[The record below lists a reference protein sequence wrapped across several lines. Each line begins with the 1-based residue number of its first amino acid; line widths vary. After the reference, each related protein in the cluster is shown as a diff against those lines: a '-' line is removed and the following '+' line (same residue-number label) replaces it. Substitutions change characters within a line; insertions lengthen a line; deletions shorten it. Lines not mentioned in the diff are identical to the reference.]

1 MTQTISFGYGSKPAQ
16 LLSNKLNRHGVIAG
30 ATGTGKTVTLK
41 VLAEQLSEAGVP
53 VLLSDIKG
61 DLASLAEKGEVTE
74 KIAERLKKVH
84 VEDFEPSSY
93 PVAFWDIFGEN
104 GINIRTTIS
113 EMGPILLSQLLG
125 LNETQEGILNIAFK
139 VADEQGL
146 LLIDIKDLRAMLNYV
161 GAHASELRNLYGN
174 IAQQSIGTILR
185 SLLVLEQQGG
195 NQFFGEPAF
204 EIGDLFKTDASGRG
218 TINVLSSEKLFQ
230 TPKLY
235 ATFLLWF
242 LSELYENLPEVGDLD
257 KPKLVFFFD
266 EAHVLFNQS
275 NPAVQAKIELIVRLI
290 RSKGISI
297 FFVTQNPTDIP
308 NAVASQLGNRIQHG
322 LRAFTPAEQKNVKAV
337 AETFRQEEGK
347 DLVSVITNLKVG
359 DAVVSTLQEDG
370 SPSFAEVVSIY
381 PPKSKLDAVDAFVR
395 QQLVN
400 QSPFYDKY
408 AEMFDRESAHEQLLA
423 LEQQF
428 QQEQEQE
435 EALAQREAEKQAEAE
450 RKEAEKQEALAQ
462 KEAEKQAKLEE
473 KERERQERELER
485 QARQAA
491 TKKGDSA
498 MDRFTKNNMSS
509 VGREVGRVITR
520 GVMGLFKK

>member
-1 MTQTISFGYGSKPAQ
+1 MAQTISFGYGSKPAQ
-16 LLSNKLNRHGVIAG
+16 FMANKLNRHGVIAG

-53 VLLSDIKG
+53 VFLSDIKG

-74 KIAERLKKVH
+74 KIAERLAKVH

-93 PVAFWDIFGEN
+93 PVAFWDVFGD

-113 EMGPILLSQLLG
+113 EMGPILLAQLLG
-125 LNETQEGILNIAFK
+125 LNEMQEGILNIAFK
-139 VADEQGL
+139 VADDQGL

-161 GAHASELRNLYGN
+161 GAHAGELRNLYGN
-174 IAQQSIGTILR
+174 IAQQSIGSILR

-195 NQFFGEPAF
+195 DKFFGEPAF
-204 EIGDLFKTDASGRG
+204 EINDLFKVDSSGRG
-218 TINVLSSEKLFQ
+218 TINILASEKLFQ

-266 EAHVLFNQS
+266 EAHVLFGQS
-275 NPAVQAKIELIVRLI
+275 NAAVQEKIELIVRLI

-308 NAVASQLGNRIQHG
+308 NAIASQLGNRVQHG

-337 AETFRQEEGK
+337 AETFRQEDGQ
-347 DLVSVITNLKVG
+347 DLVTVITNLKVG

-381 PPKSKLDAVDAFVR
+381 PPKSKLDAVDPLVR
-395 QQLVN
+395 QQLLN
-400 QSPFYDKY
+400 QSSFYDKY
-408 AEMFDRESAHEQLLA
+408 TEMIDRESAHEQLAA
-423 LEQQF
+423 LEEQY
-428 QQEQEQE
+428 QQEQ
-435 EALAQREAEKQAEAE
+435 
-450 RKEAEKQEALAQ
+450 EAEKQEVIAQ

-473 KERERQERELER
+473 KEREREQKELER
-485 QARQAA
+485 QARQSA
-491 TKKGDSA
+491 TKRGDSA
-498 MDRFTKNNMSS
+498 MDRFTKNIMSS
-509 VGREVGRVITR
+509 IGREVGRAITR

>member
-322 LRAFTPAEQKNVKAV
+322 LRAFTPAEQKNVKSV
-337 AETFRQEEGK
+337 AETFRQEDGK

-428 QQEQEQE
+428 QQEQE
-435 EALAQREAEKQAEAE
+435 EALAQR
-450 RKEAEKQEALAQ
+450 EAEKQEALAQ

-498 MDRFTKNNMSS
+498 MDRFTKNIMSS

>member
-204 EIGDLFKTDASGRG
+204 EIADLFKTDASGRG

-275 NPAVQAKIELIVRLI
+275 NPALQAKIELIVRLI

-395 QQLVN
+395 QQIIN

-428 QQEQEQE
+428 QQEQEE
-435 EALAQREAEKQAEAE
+435 VLAQR
-450 RKEAEKQEALAQ
+450 
-462 KEAEKQAKLEE
+462 EAEKQAKLEE

-498 MDRFTKNNMSS
+498 MDRFTKNIMSS

>member
-16 LLSNKLNRHGVIAG
+16 FIANKLNRHGVIAG

-53 VLLSDIKG
+53 VFLSDIKG

-74 KIAERLKKVH
+74 KIAERLAKVH
-84 VEDFEPSSY
+84 EEDFEPSSY
-93 PVAFWDIFGEN
+93 PVAFWDVFGEN

-113 EMGPILLSQLLG
+113 EMGPILLAQLLG

-139 VADEQGL
+139 VADDQGL

-161 GAHASELRNLYGN
+161 GAHAGELRNLYGN
-174 IAQQSIGTILR
+174 IAQQSIGSILR

-195 NQFFGEPAF
+195 DQFFGEPAF
-204 EIGDLFKTDASGRG
+204 EINDLFKQDQTGRG
-218 TINVLSSEKLFQ
+218 VINILASEKLFQ

-266 EAHVLFNQS
+266 EAHVLFSQS
-275 NPAVQAKIELIVRLI
+275 NTAVQEKIELIVRLI

-297 FFVTQNPTDIP
+297 IFVTQNTTDIP
-308 NAVASQLGNRIQHG
+308 NAIASQLGNRVQHG
-322 LRAFTPAEQKNVKAV
+322 LRAFTPAEQKNVRAV
-337 AETFRQEEGK
+337 AETFRQEDGQ
-347 DLVSVITNLKVG
+347 DLVTVITNLKVG

-381 PPKSKLDAVDAFVR
+381 PPKSKLEAGDPLVR
-395 QQLVN
+395 QQLIN
-400 QSPFYDKY
+400 QSAFYDKY
-408 AEMFDRESAHEQLLA
+408 AEMFDRESAHEQLAA
-423 LEQQF
+423 LDEQF
-428 QQEQEQE
+428 QQEK
-435 EALAQREAEKQAEAE
+435 EAELAQKEAEKQAELE

-473 KERERQERELER
+473 KEREREQKELER

-491 TKKGDSA
+491 TKRGDSA
-498 MDRFTKNNMSS
+498 MDRFTKNVMSS

>member
-1 MTQTISFGYGSKPAQ
+1 MPK
-16 LLSNKLNRHGVIAG
+16 
-30 ATGTGKTVTLK
+30 
-41 VLAEQLSEAGVP
+41 
-53 VLLSDIKG
+53 
-61 DLASLAEKGEVTE
+61 KGEVTE

-322 LRAFTPAEQKNVKAV
+322 LRAFTPAEQKNVKSV

-428 QQEQEQE
+428 QQEQE
-435 EALAQREAEKQAEAE
+435 EALAQREAAKQAEAE

-498 MDRFTKNNMSS
+498 MDRFTKNIMSS

>member
-16 LLSNKLNRHGVIAG
+16 FMANKLNRHGVIAG

-53 VLLSDIKG
+53 VFLSDIKG

-74 KIAERLKKVH
+74 KIAERLAKVH

-93 PVAFWDIFGEN
+93 PVAFWDVFGEN

-113 EMGPILLSQLLG
+113 EMGPILLAQLLG

-139 VADEQGL
+139 VADDQGL

-161 GAHASELRNLYGN
+161 GAHAGELRNLYGN
-174 IAQQSIGTILR
+174 IAQQSIGSILR

-195 NQFFGEPAF
+195 DKFFGEPAF
-204 EIGDLFKTDASGRG
+204 EINDLFKVDPSGRG
-218 TINVLSSEKLFQ
+218 VINILASEKLFQ

-266 EAHVLFNQS
+266 EAHVLFSQS
-275 NPAVQAKIELIVRLI
+275 NTAVQEKIELIVRLI

-308 NAVASQLGNRIQHG
+308 NAIASQLGNRVQHG
-322 LRAFTPAEQKNVKAV
+322 LRAFTPAEQKNVRAV
-337 AETFRQEEGK
+337 AETFRQEEGQ
-347 DLVSVITNLKVG
+347 DLVTVITNLKVG

-381 PPKSKLDAVDAFVR
+381 PPKSKLEAGDPLVR
-395 QQLVN
+395 QQLIN
-400 QSPFYDKY
+400 QSAFYDKY
-408 AEMFDRESAHEQLLA
+408 AEMFDRESAHEQLAA
-423 LEQQF
+423 LDEQF
-428 QQEQEQE
+428 QQEK
-435 EALAQREAEKQAEAE
+435 EAEIAQKEAEKQAELE

-473 KERERQERELER
+473 KEREREQKELER

-491 TKKGDSA
+491 TKRGDSA
-498 MDRFTKNNMSS
+498 MDRFTKNVMSS

>member
-84 VEDFEPSSY
+84 MEDFEPSSY

-428 QQEQEQE
+428 QQEQEE
-435 EALAQREAEKQAEAE
+435 VLAQREAEKQAEAE

-498 MDRFTKNNMSS
+498 MDRFTKNIMSS

>member
-1 MTQTISFGYGSKPAQ
+1 MA
-16 LLSNKLNRHGVIAG
+16 
-30 ATGTGKTVTLK
+30 
-41 VLAEQLSEAGVP
+41 
-53 VLLSDIKG
+53 
-61 DLASLAEKGEVTE
+61 
-74 KIAERLKKVH
+74 
-84 VEDFEPSSY
+84 
-93 PVAFWDIFGEN
+93 
-104 GINIRTTIS
+104 
-113 EMGPILLSQLLG
+113 QLLG
-125 LNETQEGILNIAFK
+125 LNETQEGILNIACK
-139 VADEQGL
+139 VADDQGL

-161 GAHASELRNLYGN
+161 GAHAGELRNLYGN
-174 IAQQSIGTILR
+174 IAQQSIGSILR

-195 NQFFGEPAF
+195 DQFFGEPAF
-204 EIGDLFKTDASGRG
+204 EINDLFKQDQTGRG
-218 TINVLSSEKLFQ
+218 VINILASEKLFQ

-266 EAHVLFNQS
+266 EAHVLFGQS
-275 NPAVQAKIELIVRLI
+275 NAAVQEKIELIVRLI

-308 NAVASQLGNRIQHG
+308 NAIASQLGNRVQHG
-322 LRAFTPAEQKNVKAV
+322 LRAFTPAEQKNVRAV
-337 AETFRQEEGK
+337 AETFRQEDGQ
-347 DLVSVITNLKVG
+347 DLVTVITNLKVG

-381 PPKSKLDAVDAFVR
+381 PPKSKLEAGDPLVR
-395 QQLVN
+395 QQLIN
-400 QSPFYDKY
+400 QSAFYDKY
-408 AEMFDRESAHEQLLA
+408 AEMFDRESAHEQLAA
-423 LEQQF
+423 LDEQF
-428 QQEQEQE
+428 QQEK
-435 EALAQREAEKQAEAE
+435 EAEIAQKEAEKQAELE

-473 KERERQERELER
+473 KEREREQKELER

-491 TKKGDSA
+491 TKRGDSA
-498 MDRFTKNNMSS
+498 MDRFTKNVMSS

>member
-16 LLSNKLNRHGVIAG
+16 FMANKLNRHGVIAG

-53 VLLSDIKG
+53 VFLSDIKG

-74 KIAERLKKVH
+74 KIAERLAKVH
-84 VEDFEPSSY
+84 VEDYEPSSY
-93 PVAFWDIFGEN
+93 PVAFWDVFGEN

-113 EMGPILLSQLLG
+113 EMGPILLAQLLG

-139 VADEQGL
+139 VADDQGL

-161 GAHASELRNLYGN
+161 GAHAGELRNLYGN
-174 IAQQSIGTILR
+174 IAQQSIGSILR

-195 NQFFGEPAF
+195 DQFFGEPAF
-204 EIGDLFKTDASGRG
+204 EINDLFKVDPSGRG
-218 TINVLSSEKLFQ
+218 VINILASEKLFQ

-266 EAHVLFNQS
+266 EAHVLFSQS
-275 NPAVQAKIELIVRLI
+275 NTAVQEKIELIVRLI

-308 NAVASQLGNRIQHG
+308 NAIASQLGNRVQHG
-322 LRAFTPAEQKNVKAV
+322 LRAFTPAEQKNVRAV
-337 AETFRQEEGK
+337 AETFRQEDGQ
-347 DLVSVITNLKVG
+347 DLVTVITNLKVG

-381 PPKSKLDAVDAFVR
+381 PPKSKLEAGDPLVR
-395 QQLVN
+395 QQLIN
-400 QSPFYDKY
+400 QSAFYDKY
-408 AEMFDRESAHEQLLA
+408 AEMFDRESAHEQLAA
-423 LEQQF
+423 LDEQF
-428 QQEQEQE
+428 QQEK
-435 EALAQREAEKQAEAE
+435 EAEIAQKEAEKQAELE

-473 KERERQERELER
+473 KEREREQKELER

-491 TKKGDSA
+491 TKRGDSA
-498 MDRFTKNNMSS
+498 MDRFTKNIMSS

>member
-204 EIGDLFKTDASGRG
+204 EIADLFKTDASGRG

-275 NPAVQAKIELIVRLI
+275 NSAVQAKIELIVRLI

-395 QQLVN
+395 QQLIN

-428 QQEQEQE
+428 QQEQEE
-435 EALAQREAEKQAEAE
+435 VLAQR
-450 RKEAEKQEALAQ
+450 
-462 KEAEKQAKLEE
+462 EAEKQAKLEE

-498 MDRFTKNNMSS
+498 MDRFTKNIMSS

>member
-16 LLSNKLNRHGVIAG
+16 LLSKKLNRHGVIAG

-322 LRAFTPAEQKNVKAV
+322 LRAFTPAEQKNVKSV

-428 QQEQEQE
+428 QQEQE

-498 MDRFTKNNMSS
+498 MDRFTKNIMSS

>member
-16 LLSNKLNRHGVIAG
+16 FIANKLNRHGVIAG

-53 VLLSDIKG
+53 VFLSDIKG

-74 KIAERLKKVH
+74 KIAERLAKVH
-84 VEDFEPSSY
+84 EEDFEPSSY
-93 PVAFWDIFGEN
+93 PVAFWDVFGEN

-113 EMGPILLSQLLG
+113 EMGPILLAQLLG

-139 VADEQGL
+139 VADDQGL

-161 GAHASELRNLYGN
+161 GAHAGELRNLYGN
-174 IAQQSIGTILR
+174 IAQQSIGSILR

-195 NQFFGEPAF
+195 DKFFGEPAF
-204 EIGDLFKTDASGRG
+204 EINDLFKVDPSGRG
-218 TINVLSSEKLFQ
+218 VINILASEKLFQ

-266 EAHVLFNQS
+266 EAHVLFGQS
-275 NPAVQAKIELIVRLI
+275 NAAVQEKIELIVRLI

-308 NAVASQLGNRIQHG
+308 NAIASQLGNRVQHG

-337 AETFRQEEGK
+337 AETFRQEDGQ
-347 DLVSVITNLKVG
+347 DLVTVITNLKVG

-370 SPSFAEVVSIY
+370 SPSYAEVVSIY
-381 PPKSKLDAVDAFVR
+381 PPKSKLEAGDPLVR
-395 QQLVN
+395 QQLIN
-400 QSPFYDKY
+400 QSAFYDKY

-423 LEQQF
+423 LEEQF
-428 QQEQEQE
+428 KQEQE
-435 EALAQREAEKQAEAE
+435 AAVAQKEAEKQAELE

-462 KEAEKQAKLEE
+462 KEAERQAKLEE
-473 KERERQERELER
+473 KEREREQKELER

-491 TKKGDSA
+491 TKRGDSA
-498 MDRFTKNNMSS
+498 MDRFTKNIMSS

>member
-1 MTQTISFGYGSKPAQ
+1 
-16 LLSNKLNRHGVIAG
+16 
-30 ATGTGKTVTLK
+30 
-41 VLAEQLSEAGVP
+41 
-53 VLLSDIKG
+53 
-61 DLASLAEKGEVTE
+61 
-74 KIAERLKKVH
+74 
-84 VEDFEPSSY
+84 
-93 PVAFWDIFGEN
+93 
-104 GINIRTTIS
+104 
-113 EMGPILLSQLLG
+113 MGPILLAQLLG

-139 VADEQGL
+139 VADDQGL

-161 GAHASELRNLYGN
+161 GAHAGELRNLYGN
-174 IAQQSIGTILR
+174 IAQQSIGSILR

-195 NQFFGEPAF
+195 DQFFGEPAF
-204 EIGDLFKTDASGRG
+204 EINDLFKQDQTGRG
-218 TINVLSSEKLFQ
+218 VINILASEKLFQ

-266 EAHVLFNQS
+266 EAHVLFSQS
-275 NPAVQAKIELIVRLI
+275 NTAVQEKIELIVRLI

-308 NAVASQLGNRIQHG
+308 NAIASQLGNRVQHG
-322 LRAFTPAEQKNVKAV
+322 LRAFTPAEQKNVRAV
-337 AETFRQEEGK
+337 AETFRQEDGQ
-347 DLVSVITNLKVG
+347 DLVTVITNLKVG

-381 PPKSKLDAVDAFVR
+381 PPKSKLEAGDPLVR
-395 QQLVN
+395 QQLIN
-400 QSPFYDKY
+400 QSAFYDKY
-408 AEMFDRESAHEQLLA
+408 AEMFDRESAHEQLAA
-423 LEQQF
+423 LDEQF
-428 QQEQEQE
+428 QQEK
-435 EALAQREAEKQAEAE
+435 EAEIAQKEAEKQAELE

-473 KERERQERELER
+473 KEREREQKELER

-491 TKKGDSA
+491 TKRGDSA
-498 MDRFTKNNMSS
+498 MDRFTKNIMSS

>member
-16 LLSNKLNRHGVIAG
+16 FMANKLNRHGVIAG

-53 VLLSDIKG
+53 VFLSDIKG

-74 KIAERLKKVH
+74 KIAERLAKVH
-84 VEDFEPSSY
+84 LEDFEPSSY
-93 PVAFWDIFGEN
+93 PVAFWDVFGEN

-113 EMGPILLSQLLG
+113 EMGPILLAQLLG

-139 VADEQGL
+139 VADDQGL

-161 GAHASELRNLYGN
+161 GAHAGELRNLYGN
-174 IAQQSIGTILR
+174 IAQQSIGSILR

-195 NQFFGEPAF
+195 DKFFGEPAF
-204 EIGDLFKTDASGRG
+204 EINDLFKVDPSGRG
-218 TINVLSSEKLFQ
+218 VINILASEKLFQ

-266 EAHVLFNQS
+266 EAHVLFSQS
-275 NPAVQAKIELIVRLI
+275 NAAVQEKIELIVRLI

-308 NAVASQLGNRIQHG
+308 NAIASQLGNRVQHG
-322 LRAFTPAEQKNVKAV
+322 LRAFTPAEQKNVRAV
-337 AETFRQEEGK
+337 AETFRQEDGQ
-347 DLVSVITNLKVG
+347 DLVTVITNLKVG

-381 PPKSKLDAVDAFVR
+381 PPKSKLEAGDPLVR
-395 QQLVN
+395 QQLIN
-400 QSPFYDKY
+400 QSAFYDKY

-423 LEQQF
+423 LEEQF
-428 QQEQEQE
+428 KQEQEAE
-435 EALAQREAEKQAEAE
+435 VAQKEAEKQAELE

-473 KERERQERELER
+473 KEREREQKELER

-491 TKKGDSA
+491 TKRGDSA
-498 MDRFTKNNMSS
+498 MDRFTKNIMSS

>member
-322 LRAFTPAEQKNVKAV
+322 LRAFTPAEQKNVKSV

-428 QQEQEQE
+428 QQEQE

-462 KEAEKQAKLEE
+462 KEAEKQTKLEE

-498 MDRFTKNNMSS
+498 MDRFTKNIMSS

>member
-204 EIGDLFKTDASGRG
+204 EIADLFKTDASGRG

-395 QQLVN
+395 QQLIN

-428 QQEQEQE
+428 QQEQEE
-435 EALAQREAEKQAEAE
+435 VLAQR
-450 RKEAEKQEALAQ
+450 
-462 KEAEKQAKLEE
+462 EAEKQAKLEE

-498 MDRFTKNNMSS
+498 MDRFTKNIMSS

>member
-1 MTQTISFGYGSKPAQ
+1 MTQTISFGYGTKPAQ

-74 KIAERLKKVH
+74 KIAERLKRVH

-322 LRAFTPAEQKNVKAV
+322 LRAFTPAEQKNVKSV

-408 AEMFDRESAHEQLLA
+408 AEMFDRESAHERLLA

-428 QQEQEQE
+428 QQEQEE
-435 EALAQREAEKQAEAE
+435 VLAQR
-450 RKEAEKQEALAQ
+450 
-462 KEAEKQAKLEE
+462 EAEKQAKLEE

-498 MDRFTKNNMSS
+498 MDRFTKNIMSS

>member
-16 LLSNKLNRHGVIAG
+16 FMANKLNRHGVIAG

-53 VLLSDIKG
+53 VFLSDIKG

-74 KIAERLKKVH
+74 KIAERLAKVH
-84 VEDFEPSSY
+84 LEDFEPSSY
-93 PVAFWDIFGEN
+93 PVAFWDVFGEN

-113 EMGPILLSQLLG
+113 EMGPILLAQLLG

-139 VADEQGL
+139 VADDQGL

-161 GAHASELRNLYGN
+161 GAHAGELRNLYGN
-174 IAQQSIGTILR
+174 IAQQSIGSILR

-195 NQFFGEPAF
+195 DKFFGEPAF
-204 EIGDLFKTDASGRG
+204 EINDLFKVDPSGRG
-218 TINVLSSEKLFQ
+218 VINILASEKLFQ

-266 EAHVLFNQS
+266 EAHVLFSQS
-275 NPAVQAKIELIVRLI
+275 NAAVQEKIELIVRLI

-308 NAVASQLGNRIQHG
+308 NAIASQLGNRVQHG
-322 LRAFTPAEQKNVKAV
+322 LRAFTPAEQKNVRAV
-337 AETFRQEEGK
+337 AETFRQEDGQ
-347 DLVSVITNLKVG
+347 DLVTVITNLKVG

-381 PPKSKLDAVDAFVR
+381 PPKSKLEAGDPLVR
-395 QQLVN
+395 QQLIN
-400 QSPFYDKY
+400 QSAFYDKY

-423 LEQQF
+423 LEEQF
-428 QQEQEQE
+428 KQEQE
-435 EALAQREAEKQAEAE
+435 AAVAQKEAEKQAELE

-462 KEAEKQAKLEE
+462 KEAERQAKLEE
-473 KERERQERELER
+473 KEREREQKELER

-491 TKKGDSA
+491 TKRGDSA
-498 MDRFTKNNMSS
+498 MDRFTKNVMSS

>member
-16 LLSNKLNRHGVIAG
+16 FMANKLNRHGVIAG

-53 VLLSDIKG
+53 VFLSDIKG

-74 KIAERLKKVH
+74 KIAERLAKVH
-84 VEDFEPSSY
+84 LEDFEPSSY
-93 PVAFWDIFGEN
+93 PVAFWDVFGEN
-104 GINIRTTIS
+104 GINSRTTIS
-113 EMGPILLSQLLG
+113 EMGPILLAQLLG

-139 VADEQGL
+139 VADDQGL

-161 GAHASELRNLYGN
+161 GAHAGELRNLYGN
-174 IAQQSIGTILR
+174 IAQQSIGSILR

-195 NQFFGEPAF
+195 DKFFGEPAF
-204 EIGDLFKTDASGRG
+204 EINDLFKVDPSGRG
-218 TINVLSSEKLFQ
+218 VINILASEKLFQ

-266 EAHVLFNQS
+266 EAHVLFSQS
-275 NPAVQAKIELIVRLI
+275 NAAVQEKIELIVRLI

-308 NAVASQLGNRIQHG
+308 NAIASQLGNRVQHG
-322 LRAFTPAEQKNVKAV
+322 LRAFTPAEQKNVRAV
-337 AETFRQEEGK
+337 AETFRQEDGQ
-347 DLVSVITNLKVG
+347 DLVTVITNLKVG

-370 SPSFAEVVSIY
+370 SPSFAEVVSVY
-381 PPKSKLDAVDAFVR
+381 PPKSKLEAGDPLVR
-395 QQLVN
+395 QQLIN
-400 QSPFYDKY
+400 QSAFYDKY

-423 LEQQF
+423 LEEQF
-428 QQEQEQE
+428 QQEQE
-435 EALAQREAEKQAEAE
+435 AAVAQKEAEKQAELE

-473 KERERQERELER
+473 KEREREQKELER

-491 TKKGDSA
+491 TKRGDSA
-498 MDRFTKNNMSS
+498 MDRFTKNVMSS

>member
-322 LRAFTPAEQKNVKAV
+322 LRAFTPAEQKNVKSV

-428 QQEQEQE
+428 QQEQE
-435 EALAQREAEKQAEAE
+435 EALAQREAEKQA
-450 RKEAEKQEALAQ
+450 Q
-462 KEAEKQAKLEE
+462 LEE

-498 MDRFTKNNMSS
+498 MDRFTKNIMSS

>member
-1 MTQTISFGYGSKPAQ
+1 MTQTISFGSGSKPAQ

-322 LRAFTPAEQKNVKAV
+322 LRAFTPAEQKNVKSV

-428 QQEQEQE
+428 QQEQE

-498 MDRFTKNNMSS
+498 MDRFTKNIMSS

>member
-428 QQEQEQE
+428 QQEQEE
-435 EALAQREAEKQAEAE
+435 VLAQREAEKQAEAE

-498 MDRFTKNNMSS
+498 MDRFTKNIMSS

>member
-1 MTQTISFGYGSKPAQ
+1 M
-16 LLSNKLNRHGVIAG
+16 LDG

-275 NPAVQAKIELIVRLI
+275 NPALQAKIELIVRLI

-428 QQEQEQE
+428 QQEQEE
-435 EALAQREAEKQAEAE
+435 VLAQREAEKQAEAE

-462 KEAEKQAKLEE
+462 KEAEEQAKLEE

-498 MDRFTKNNMSS
+498 MDRFTKNIMSS

>member
-16 LLSNKLNRHGVIAG
+16 FIANKLNRHGVIAG

-53 VLLSDIKG
+53 VFLSDIKG

-74 KIAERLKKVH
+74 KIAERLAKVH

-93 PVAFWDIFGEN
+93 PVAFWDVFGEN

-113 EMGPILLSQLLG
+113 EMGPILLAQLLG

-139 VADEQGL
+139 VADDQGL

-161 GAHASELRNLYGN
+161 GAHAGELRNLYGN
-174 IAQQSIGTILR
+174 IAQQSIGSILR

-195 NQFFGEPAF
+195 DKFFGEPAF
-204 EIGDLFKTDASGRG
+204 EINDLFKVDPSGRG
-218 TINVLSSEKLFQ
+218 VINILASEKLFQ

-266 EAHVLFNQS
+266 EAHVLFSQS
-275 NPAVQAKIELIVRLI
+275 NTAVQEKIELIVRLI

-308 NAVASQLGNRIQHG
+308 NAIASQLGNRVQHG
-322 LRAFTPAEQKNVKAV
+322 LRAFTPAEQKNVRAV
-337 AETFRQEEGK
+337 AETFRQEDGQ
-347 DLVSVITNLKVG
+347 DLVTVITNLKVG

-370 SPSFAEVVSIY
+370 SPSFAEVVSVY
-381 PPKSKLDAVDAFVR
+381 PPKSKLDAGDPLVR
-395 QQLVN
+395 QQLIN
-400 QSPFYDKY
+400 QSAFYDKY

-423 LEQQF
+423 LEEQF
-428 QQEQEQE
+428 KQEQE
-435 EALAQREAEKQAEAE
+435 AAVAQKEAEKQAELE

-462 KEAEKQAKLEE
+462 KEAERQAKLEE
-473 KERERQERELER
+473 KEREREQKELER

-491 TKKGDSA
+491 TKRGDSA
-498 MDRFTKNNMSS
+498 MDRFTKNIMSS

>member
-1 MTQTISFGYGSKPAQ
+1 
-16 LLSNKLNRHGVIAG
+16 
-30 ATGTGKTVTLK
+30 
-41 VLAEQLSEAGVP
+41 
-53 VLLSDIKG
+53 
-61 DLASLAEKGEVTE
+61 
-74 KIAERLKKVH
+74 
-84 VEDFEPSSY
+84 
-93 PVAFWDIFGEN
+93 
-104 GINIRTTIS
+104 
-113 EMGPILLSQLLG
+113 MGPILLAQLLG

-139 VADEQGL
+139 VADDQGL

-161 GAHASELRNLYGN
+161 GAHAGELRNLYGN
-174 IAQQSIGTILR
+174 IAQQSIGSILR

-195 NQFFGEPAF
+195 DQFFGEPAF
-204 EIGDLFKTDASGRG
+204 EINDLFKQDQNGRG
-218 TINVLSSEKLFQ
+218 VINILASEKLFQ

-266 EAHVLFNQS
+266 EAHVLFSQS
-275 NPAVQAKIELIVRLI
+275 NAAVQEKIELIVRLI

-308 NAVASQLGNRIQHG
+308 NAIASQLGNRVQHG
-322 LRAFTPAEQKNVKAV
+322 LRAFTPAEQKNVRAV
-337 AETFRQEEGK
+337 AETFRQEDGQ
-347 DLVSVITNLKVG
+347 DLVTVITNLKVG

-381 PPKSKLDAVDAFVR
+381 PPKSKLEAGDPLVR
-395 QQLVN
+395 QQLIN
-400 QSPFYDKY
+400 QSAFYDKY
-408 AEMFDRESAHEQLLA
+408 AEMFDRESAHEQLAA
-423 LEQQF
+423 LDEQF
-428 QQEQEQE
+428 QQEK
-435 EALAQREAEKQAEAE
+435 EAEIAQKEAEKQAELE

-473 KERERQERELER
+473 KEREREQKELER

-491 TKKGDSA
+491 TKRGDSA
-498 MDRFTKNNMSS
+498 MDRFTKNVMSS

>member
-74 KIAERLKKVH
+74 KIAERLEKVH

-113 EMGPILLSQLLG
+113 EIGPILLSQLLG

-322 LRAFTPAEQKNVKAV
+322 LRAFTPAEQKNVKSV

-428 QQEQEQE
+428 QQEQEE
-435 EALAQREAEKQAEAE
+435 VLAQR
-450 RKEAEKQEALAQ
+450 
-462 KEAEKQAKLEE
+462 EAEKQAKLEE

-498 MDRFTKNNMSS
+498 MDRFTKNIMSS

>member
-53 VLLSDIKG
+53 VFLSDIKG

-74 KIAERLKKVH
+74 KIAERLEKVH

-322 LRAFTPAEQKNVKAV
+322 LRAFTPAEQKNVKSV

-428 QQEQEQE
+428 QQEQE

-498 MDRFTKNNMSS
+498 MDRFTKNIMSS

>member
-16 LLSNKLNRHGVIAG
+16 FMANKLNRHGVIAG

-53 VLLSDIKG
+53 VFLSDIKG

-74 KIAERLKKVH
+74 KIAERLAKVH

-93 PVAFWDIFGEN
+93 PVAFWDVFGEN

-113 EMGPILLSQLLG
+113 EMGPIL
-125 LNETQEGILNIAFK
+125 NETQEGILNIAFK
-139 VADEQGL
+139 VADDQGL

-161 GAHASELRNLYGN
+161 GAHAGELRNLYGN
-174 IAQQSIGTILR
+174 IAQQSIGSILR

-195 NQFFGEPAF
+195 DQFFGEPAF
-204 EIGDLFKTDASGRG
+204 EINDLFKQDQNGRG
-218 TINVLSSEKLFQ
+218 VINILASEKLFQ

-266 EAHVLFNQS
+266 EAHVLFGQS
-275 NPAVQAKIELIVRLI
+275 NAAVQEKIELIVRLI

-308 NAVASQLGNRIQHG
+308 NAIASQLGNRVQHG

-337 AETFRQEEGK
+337 AETFRQEDGQ
-347 DLVSVITNLKVG
+347 DLVTVITNLKVG

-381 PPKSKLDAVDAFVR
+381 PPKSKLEAGDPLVR
-395 QQLVN
+395 QQLIN
-400 QSPFYDKY
+400 QSAFYDKY
-408 AEMFDRESAHEQLLA
+408 AEMFDRESAHEQLAA
-423 LEQQF
+423 LDEQF
-428 QQEQEQE
+428 KQEK
-435 EALAQREAEKQAEAE
+435 EAELAQKEAEKQAELD

-462 KEAEKQAKLEE
+462 KEAERQAKLEE
-473 KERERQERELER
+473 KEREREQKELER

-491 TKKGDSA
+491 TKRGDSA
-498 MDRFTKNNMSS
+498 MDRFTKNVMSS

>member
-16 LLSNKLNRHGVIAG
+16 FMANKLNRHGVIAG

-53 VLLSDIKG
+53 VFLSDIKG

-74 KIAERLKKVH
+74 KIAERLAKVH

-93 PVAFWDIFGEN
+93 PVAFWDVFGEN

-113 EMGPILLSQLLG
+113 EMGPILLAQLLG

-139 VADEQGL
+139 VADDQGL

-161 GAHASELRNLYGN
+161 GAHAGELRNLYGN
-174 IAQQSIGTILR
+174 IAQQSIGSILR

-195 NQFFGEPAF
+195 DKFFGEPAF
-204 EIGDLFKTDASGRG
+204 EINDLFKVDPSGRG
-218 TINVLSSEKLFQ
+218 VINILASEKLFQ

-266 EAHVLFNQS
+266 EAHVLFSQS
-275 NPAVQAKIELIVRLI
+275 NAAVQEKIELIVRLI

-308 NAVASQLGNRIQHG
+308 NAIASQLGNRVQHG
-322 LRAFTPAEQKNVKAV
+322 LRAFTPAEQKNVRAV
-337 AETFRQEEGK
+337 AETFRQEDGQ
-347 DLVSVITNLKVG
+347 DLVTVITNLKVG

-370 SPSFAEVVSIY
+370 SPSFAEVVSVY
-381 PPKSKLDAVDAFVR
+381 PPKSKLEAGDPLVR
-395 QQLVN
+395 QQLIN
-400 QSPFYDKY
+400 QSAFYDKY

-423 LEQQF
+423 LEEQF
-428 QQEQEQE
+428 KQEQEAE
-435 EALAQREAEKQAEAE
+435 VAEKEAEKQAELE

-462 KEAEKQAKLEE
+462 KEAERQAKLEE
-473 KERERQERELER
+473 KEREREQKELER

-491 TKKGDSA
+491 TKRGDSA
-498 MDRFTKNNMSS
+498 MDRFTKNVMSS

>member
-16 LLSNKLNRHGVIAG
+16 FMANKLNRHGVIAG

-53 VLLSDIKG
+53 VFLSDIKG

-74 KIAERLKKVH
+74 KIAERLAKVH

-93 PVAFWDIFGEN
+93 PVAFWDVFGEN

-113 EMGPILLSQLLG
+113 EMGPILLAQLLG

-139 VADEQGL
+139 VADDQGL

-161 GAHASELRNLYGN
+161 GAHAGELRNLYGN
-174 IAQQSIGTILR
+174 IAQQSIGSILR

-195 NQFFGEPAF
+195 DQFFGEPAF
-204 EIGDLFKTDASGRG
+204 EINDLFKQDQNGRG
-218 TINVLSSEKLFQ
+218 VINILASEKLFQ

-266 EAHVLFNQS
+266 EAHVLFGQS
-275 NPAVQAKIELIVRLI
+275 NAAVQEKIELIVRLI

-308 NAVASQLGNRIQHG
+308 NAIASQLGNRVQHG

-337 AETFRQEEGK
+337 AETFRQEDGQ
-347 DLVSVITNLKVG
+347 DLVTVITNLKVG

-381 PPKSKLDAVDAFVR
+381 PPKSKLEAGDPLVR
-395 QQLVN
+395 QQLNN
-400 QSPFYDKY
+400 QSAFYDKY
-408 AEMFDRESAHEQLLA
+408 AEMFDRESAHEQLAA
-423 LEQQF
+423 LDEQF
-428 QQEQEQE
+428 KQEQEAE
-435 EALAQREAEKQAEAE
+435 LAQKEAEKQAELE

-462 KEAEKQAKLEE
+462 KEAERQAKLEE
-473 KERERQERELER
+473 KEREREQKELER

-491 TKKGDSA
+491 TKRGDSA
-498 MDRFTKNNMSS
+498 MDRFTKNVMSS

>member
-61 DLASLAEKGEVTE
+61 DLASLAEKGEVNE

-428 QQEQEQE
+428 QQEQEE
-435 EALAQREAEKQAEAE
+435 VLAQREAEKQAEAE

-498 MDRFTKNNMSS
+498 MDRFTKNIMSS

>member
-16 LLSNKLNRHGVIAG
+16 FMANKLNRHGVIAG

-53 VLLSDIKG
+53 VFLSDIKG

-74 KIAERLKKVH
+74 KIAERLAKVH

-93 PVAFWDIFGEN
+93 PVAFWDVFGEN

-113 EMGPILLSQLLG
+113 EMGPILLAQLLG

-139 VADEQGL
+139 VADDQGL

-161 GAHASELRNLYGN
+161 GAHAGELRNLYGN
-174 IAQQSIGTILR
+174 IAQQSIGSILR

-195 NQFFGEPAF
+195 DKFFGEPAF
-204 EIGDLFKTDASGRG
+204 EINDLFKVDPSGRG
-218 TINVLSSEKLFQ
+218 VINILASEKLFQ

-266 EAHVLFNQS
+266 EAHVLFSQS
-275 NPAVQAKIELIVRLI
+275 NAAVQEKIELIVRLI

-308 NAVASQLGNRIQHG
+308 NAIASQLGNRVQHG
-322 LRAFTPAEQKNVKAV
+322 LRAFTPAEQKNVRAV
-337 AETFRQEEGK
+337 AETFRQEDGQ
-347 DLVSVITNLKVG
+347 DLVTVITNLKVG

-381 PPKSKLDAVDAFVR
+381 PPKSKLEVGDPLVR
-395 QQLVN
+395 QQLIN
-400 QSPFYDKY
+400 QSAFYDKY

-423 LEQQF
+423 LEEQF
-428 QQEQEQE
+428 KQEQE
-435 EALAQREAEKQAEAE
+435 AAVAQKEAEKQAELE

-462 KEAEKQAKLEE
+462 KEAERQAKLEE
-473 KERERQERELER
+473 KEREREQKELER

-491 TKKGDSA
+491 TKRGDSA
-498 MDRFTKNNMSS
+498 MDRFTKNIMSS

>member
-139 VADEQGL
+139 VAYEQGL

-275 NPAVQAKIELIVRLI
+275 NPAVQVKIELIVRLI

-322 LRAFTPAEQKNVKAV
+322 LRSFTPAEQKNVKAV
-337 AETFRQEEGK
+337 AGTFRQEEGK

-428 QQEQEQE
+428 QQEQE

-498 MDRFTKNNMSS
+498 MDRFTKNIMSS

>member
-16 LLSNKLNRHGVIAG
+16 FMANKLNRHGVIAG

-53 VLLSDIKG
+53 VFLSDIKG

-74 KIAERLKKVH
+74 KIAERLAKVH

-93 PVAFWDIFGEN
+93 PVAFWDVFGEN

-113 EMGPILLSQLLG
+113 EMGPILLAQLLG

-139 VADEQGL
+139 VADDQGL

-161 GAHASELRNLYGN
+161 GAHAGELRNLYGN
-174 IAQQSIGTILR
+174 IAQQSIGSILR

-195 NQFFGEPAF
+195 DKFFGEPAF
-204 EIGDLFKTDASGRG
+204 EINDLFKVDPSGRG
-218 TINVLSSEKLFQ
+218 VINILASEKLFQ

-266 EAHVLFNQS
+266 EAHVLFSQS
-275 NPAVQAKIELIVRLI
+275 NAAVQEKIELIVRLI

-308 NAVASQLGNRIQHG
+308 NAIASQLGNRVQHG

-337 AETFRQEEGK
+337 AETFRQEDGQ
-347 DLVSVITNLKVG
+347 DLVTVITNLKVG

-381 PPKSKLDAVDAFVR
+381 PPKSKLEAGDPLVR
-395 QQLVN
+395 QQLIN
-400 QSPFYDKY
+400 QSAFYDKY

-423 LEQQF
+423 LEEQF
-428 QQEQEQE
+428 KQEQE
-435 EALAQREAEKQAEAE
+435 AAVAQKEAEKQAELE
-450 RKEAEKQEALAQ
+450 RKELEKQEALAQ

-473 KERERQERELER
+473 KEREREQKELER

-491 TKKGDSA
+491 TKRGDSA
-498 MDRFTKNNMSS
+498 MDRFTKNVMSS

>member
-74 KIAERLKKVH
+74 KIAERLEKVH

-322 LRAFTPAEQKNVKAV
+322 LRAFTPAEQKNVKSV

-428 QQEQEQE
+428 QQEQE

-498 MDRFTKNNMSS
+498 MDRFTKNIMSS

>member
-16 LLSNKLNRHGVIAG
+16 FMANKLNRHGVIAG

-53 VLLSDIKG
+53 VFLSDIKG

-74 KIAERLKKVH
+74 KIAERLAKVH

-93 PVAFWDIFGEN
+93 PVAFWDVFGEN

-113 EMGPILLSQLLG
+113 EMGPILLAQLLG

-139 VADEQGL
+139 VADDQGL

-161 GAHASELRNLYGN
+161 GAHAGELRNLYGN
-174 IAQQSIGTILR
+174 IAQQSIGSILR

-195 NQFFGEPAF
+195 DKFFGEPAF
-204 EIGDLFKTDASGRG
+204 EINDLFKVDPSGRG
-218 TINVLSSEKLFQ
+218 VINILASEKLFQ

-266 EAHVLFNQS
+266 EAHVLFSQS
-275 NPAVQAKIELIVRLI
+275 NAAVQEKIELIVRLI

-308 NAVASQLGNRIQHG
+308 NAIASQLGNRVQHG
-322 LRAFTPAEQKNVKAV
+322 LRAFTPAEQKNVRAV
-337 AETFRQEEGK
+337 AETFRQEDGQ
-347 DLVSVITNLKVG
+347 DLVTVITNLKVG

-370 SPSFAEVVSIY
+370 SPSFAEVVSVY
-381 PPKSKLDAVDAFVR
+381 PPKSKLDAGDPLVR
-395 QQLVN
+395 QQLIN
-400 QSPFYDKY
+400 QSAFYDKY
-408 AEMFDRESAHEQLLA
+408 AEIFDRESAHEQLLA
-423 LEQQF
+423 LEEQF
-428 QQEQEQE
+428 KQEQE
-435 EALAQREAEKQAEAE
+435 AAVAQKEAEKQAELE

-462 KEAEKQAKLEE
+462 KEAERQAKLEE
-473 KERERQERELER
+473 KEREREQKELER

-491 TKKGDSA
+491 TKRGDSA
-498 MDRFTKNNMSS
+498 MDRFTKNIMSS

>member
-1 MTQTISFGYGSKPAQ
+1 MTQTISFGSGSKPAQ
-16 LLSNKLNRHGVIAG
+16 FMANKLNRHGVIAG

-53 VLLSDIKG
+53 VFLSDIKG

-74 KIAERLKKVH
+74 KIAERLAKVH
-84 VEDFEPSSY
+84 LEDFEPSSY
-93 PVAFWDIFGEN
+93 PVAFWDVFGEN

-113 EMGPILLSQLLG
+113 EMGPILLAQLLG

-139 VADEQGL
+139 VADDQGL

-161 GAHASELRNLYGN
+161 GAHAGELRNLYGN
-174 IAQQSIGTILR
+174 IAQQSIGSILR

-195 NQFFGEPAF
+195 DKFFGEPAF
-204 EIGDLFKTDASGRG
+204 EINDLFKVDPSGRG
-218 TINVLSSEKLFQ
+218 VINILASEKLFQ

-266 EAHVLFNQS
+266 EAHVLFSQS
-275 NPAVQAKIELIVRLI
+275 NAAVQEKIELIVRLI

-308 NAVASQLGNRIQHG
+308 NAIASQLGNRVQHG
-322 LRAFTPAEQKNVKAV
+322 LRAFTPAEQKNVRAV
-337 AETFRQEEGK
+337 AETFRQEDGQ
-347 DLVSVITNLKVG
+347 DLVTVITNLKVG

-381 PPKSKLDAVDAFVR
+381 PPKSKLEAGDPLVR
-395 QQLVN
+395 QQLIN
-400 QSPFYDKY
+400 QSAFYDKY

-423 LEQQF
+423 LEEQF
-428 QQEQEQE
+428 KQEQEAE
-435 EALAQREAEKQAEAE
+435 VAQKEAEKQAELE

-462 KEAEKQAKLEE
+462 KEAERQAKLEE
-473 KERERQERELER
+473 KEREREQKELER

-491 TKKGDSA
+491 TKRGDSA
-498 MDRFTKNNMSS
+498 MDRFTKNIMSS